1 MTTPAILE
9 PGLLSAVTPVLIE
22 HEGEQLRVYEDEFG
36 IPTIGVG
43 FNLTRADA
51 PMLCKQCGANYQ
63 RLLGGLDELTEA
75 QSRYLL
81 QQTTIDVIEWL
92 VEFFP
97 LFWSYTQSR
106 QIGLVDMGYNLGQ
119 TKFSGFKKMIGCILA
134 GDWAGAANQ
143 ALHSTWASEVPT
155 RAAYDAALLGT
166 PEAV

>member
-1 MTTPAILE
+1 MTTPAIRE
-9 PGLLSAVTPVLIE
+9 PGLLSVLTPVLRE
-22 HEGEQLRVYEDEFG
+22 HEGESLRVYPEIYG

-63 RLLGGLDELTEA
+63 RLLGGLDELTPA
-75 QSRYLL
+75 QSNYLL
-81 QQTTIDVIEWL
+81 QQSAIDVIEWL
-92 VEFFP
+92 VELFP
-97 LFWSYTQSR
+97 LFWSYSQSR
-106 QIGLVDMGYNLGQ
+106 QIALGDMGFNLGQ
-119 TKFSGFKKMIGCILA
+119 PKFYGFKKMITCILA
-134 GDWAGAANQ
+134 GDWTGAANQ